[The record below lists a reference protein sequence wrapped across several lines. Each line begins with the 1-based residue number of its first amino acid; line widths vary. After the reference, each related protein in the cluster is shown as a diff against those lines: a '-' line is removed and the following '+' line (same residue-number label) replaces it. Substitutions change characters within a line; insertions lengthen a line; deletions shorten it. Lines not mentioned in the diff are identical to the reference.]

1 MGKQQSDIQFNPF
14 KRKAKLEDDRNVQ
27 KDTTPEAKE
36 QGKLAKFGN
45 FLKRS
50 GQSVGN
56 AVLSKGKGIAK
67 PFVEI
72 NERAERGEKVKISEV
87 VGTVARTGLDIG
99 ITAATGG
106 GNQLAGEAI
115 TQLSEV
121 AVKSNLVTEGTGDKL
136 KHGLKIVVDPK
147 DALKES
153 LLNKS
158 IEFAKQND
166 PTNTTQTIDDATNLY
181 KSLKKP
187 QKLSDVTVASKVVA
201 KAVAK
206 KNQMVSATDAETQW
220 KSYIFKKLSEAN
232 NYLQA
237 NGKDYMFETPSGKM
251 EKYNGINDKLREEL
265 TEGLFRIFK
274 RNSSSKTLFTKYLG
288 SARKLKM
295 LVDFYA
301 RPDVRAVIDG
311 NVSFPEEY
319 YLSHFMKQYL
329 THNGIF
335 NMPSATESTSN
346 SNMLAFGASEDSY
359 AGSAGIKVECINPG
373 NSVVYKSIPNQ
384 TDSTEHREGGLTHLI
399 LQAKD
404 ANGKKLKTEL
414 EFSEYLG
421 KNAKSGQCEDDSC
434 KKCGSF
440 DRILKDTIKCKFS
453 YDGAMQIWFKVKDIA
468 NEGDAGD
475 VRGFYFSEGQISKFF
490 RENAVTFNLKP
501 NNKKNVA

>member
-1 MGKQQSDIQFNPF
+1 S
-14 KRKAKLEDDRNVQ
+14 
-27 KDTTPEAKE
+27 
-36 QGKLAKFGN
+36 
-45 FLKRS
+45 
-50 GQSVGN
+50 
-56 AVLSKGKGIAK
+56 
-67 PFVEI
+67 
-72 NERAERGEKVKISEV
+72 
-87 VGTVARTGLDIG
+87 
-99 ITAATGG
+99 
-106 GNQLAGEAI
+106 NQLTGTAI

-359 AGSAGIKVECINPG
+359 
-373 NSVVYKSIPNQ
+373 
-384 TDSTEHREGGLTHLI
+384 
-399 LQAKD
+399 
-404 ANGKKLKTEL
+404 
-414 EFSEYLG
+414 
-421 KNAKSGQCEDDSC
+421 
-434 KKCGSF
+434 
-440 DRILKDTIKCKFS
+440 
-453 YDGAMQIWFKVKDIA
+453 
-468 NEGDAGD
+468 
-475 VRGFYFSEGQISKFF
+475 
-490 RENAVTFNLKP
+490 
-501 NNKKNVA
+501 